1 MYMYPLDGSEEG
13 LKGRKL
19 AVTNPEE
26 YVLKPQREG
35 GGNNIFRSRI
45 TKFLESVQDEGD
57 YTAYILMELIRP
69 PTRMNFIVRDAR
81 LRGEEVVSELGI
93 FGTIMWDKDGQVFT
107 NEQGGWLVRTKPI
120 GNDE

>member
-1 MYMYPLDGSEEG
+1 MHVYSLDGSEEG

-107 NEQGGWLVRTKPI
+107 NEQGKNETQLK
-120 GNDE
+120 